1 MRRSQ
6 QCDGWGRTLQFI
18 KSKDYFTVWQPCNE
32 TNTYERAVIIVEFFF
47 AAACVKNQVV
57 QCVAMFTRARES
69 NEDCWW
75 WWQHWGCWLGNLRCS
90 NVAGQCC
97 LRWSR
102 VNLIPLPS
110 IIQRLQCYISTCC
123 TVHCIESQCAAIH
136 PKCFPANSMIP
147 QIHFVLQS
155 SVEDTVKSWRYNLT
169 DKVEDIILQ

>member
-47 AAACVKNQVV
+47 AAACVKTELSNV
-57 QCVAMFTRARES
+57 QCIAMFTRARES
-69 NEDCWW
+69 NEDWWW

-123 TVHCIESQCAAIH
+123 TVHCALHRVPVRCHPPQRFSSQLYNSTNSLCFAIFSRRH
-136 PKCFPANSMIP
+136 CKELKI
-147 QIHFVLQS
+147 
-155 SVEDTVKSWRYNLT
+155 
-169 DKVEDIILQ
+169 